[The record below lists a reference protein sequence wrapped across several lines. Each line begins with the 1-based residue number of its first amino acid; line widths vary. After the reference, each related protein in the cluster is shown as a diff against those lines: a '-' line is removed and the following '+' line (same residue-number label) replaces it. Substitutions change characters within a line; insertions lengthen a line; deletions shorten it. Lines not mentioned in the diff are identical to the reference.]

1 LANSDLLKPIAEI
14 NSLIVWAKSAFLGV
28 LDSDFRLMSN
38 LIMLGLRVK
47 ESRQQGVA
55 VMGLAGVKRGL
66 EVVVRVIKRSVD
78 VSV

>member
-1 LANSDLLKPIAEI
+1 
-14 NSLIVWAKSAFLGV
+14 
-28 LDSDFRLMSN
+28 MSN

-55 VMGLAGVKRGL
+55 VMGLAAVKRGL
-66 EVVVRVIKRSVD
+66 EVVIRVIKRSVD